1 MQAPENKRPYGT
13 GSLFVVTHSSGQEV
27 WVGMWRVNGRQ
38 IKRKIGLKR
47 PPGGRQ
53 GLTRSQ
59 AETEM
64 RRLMAAVEVKPLA
77 RGERLGVSELG
88 DLYLADLLRRGR
100 KPSTI
105 SAVASAITTHIEPFF
120 TGRTV
125 QSITPEDVAGLMA
138 VMERAGLAP
147 KSIRNHI
154 GTLSALLAFACRRRI
169 LHENPARYVE
179 LPEKTTSEEIRFLDP
194 SEVQA
199 LIRAAVPGSY
209 QSIDRALY
217 LTAAMTGLRQG
228 ELIALPWR
236 HVDWTAQRVRV
247 RRNYVKGEW
256 GTPKSKRSERSVPLA
271 DVVAGELD
279 RLFQA
284 SRTQGDDDLVFG
296 HPVRVGQPL
305 ERAGVLRRFRH
316 ALKAAGLDETHVFH
330 DLRHTFGTRMAASG
344 VPMRTLQ
351 EWMGHRDI
359 QTTQI
364 YADYAPS
371 AHEADMIAQ
380 AFGSGVPSG
389 QLQWGEIEP

>member
-1 MQAPENKRPYGT
+1 MQAENKRPYGS
-13 GSLFVVTHSSGQEV
+13 GSLFVVEHASGQQ
-27 WVGMWRVNGRQ
+27 MWFGKWRAGGRQ
-38 IKRKIGLKR
+38 VKRRIGVKR
-47 PPGGRQ
+47 PPGGRE

-59 AETEM
+59 AEAQM
-64 RRLMAAVEVKPLA
+64 RELMRNVQVMPAT
-77 RGERLGVSELG
+77 RGELLSVSELG
-88 DLYLADLLRRGR
+88 GVYLADLRRRGR
-100 KPSTI
+100 KPSTVT
-105 SAVASAITTHIEPFF
+105 AVSSAIATHIEPFF
-120 TGRTV
+120 AGRSV

-138 VMERAGLAP
+138 VMEHQGLAP

-154 GTLSALLAFACRRRI
+154 GTLSALLAFACRKRM
-169 LHENPARYVE
+169 LSENPARYVE

-199 LIRAAVPGSY
+199 LIRAAVDGPY
-209 QSIDRALY
+209 QALDRALY

-271 DVVAGELD
+271 DAVAGELD
-279 RLFQA
+279 RLYQV
-284 SRTQGDDDLVFG
+284 SRTQGDDDLVFA
-296 HPVRVGQPL
+296 HPVRVGAPL
-305 ERAGVLRRFRH
+305 ERAGILRRFRY
-316 ALKAAGLDETHVFH
+316 ALRGACLDETHVFH
-330 DLRHTFGTRMAASG
+330 DLRHTFGTRMAGAG

-380 AFGSGVPSG
+380 AFGTGQPVG
-389 QLQWGEIEP
+389 QLQWGEIAR